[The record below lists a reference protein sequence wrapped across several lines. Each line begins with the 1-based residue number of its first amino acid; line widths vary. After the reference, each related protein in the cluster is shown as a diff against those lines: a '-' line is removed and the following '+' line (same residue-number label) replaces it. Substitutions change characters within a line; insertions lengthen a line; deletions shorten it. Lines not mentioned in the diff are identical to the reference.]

1 MAAGCSDQF
10 TLEEVNIESDN
21 ELLRKYKYDIPVI
34 VIDGIESFLH
44 RVTPEEFRTRI
55 NAD

>member
-1 MAAGCSDQF
+1 MSAGCSDQF
-10 TLEEVNIESDN
+10 TLEEVNIESD
-21 ELLRKYKYDIPVI
+21 EQLLRKYKYDIPVI